1 MTARSIDR
9 RLWVASAAAED
20 VLEER
25 ALLRSILQHIRTR
38 VTLARDLAHEME
50 RRRPAQAQFRARG
63 EAPLSVQGAK
73 PLANP
78 GKPGRQAPP
87 RRESN

>member
-1 MTARSIDR
+1 VTERTTDR
-9 RLWVASAAAED
+9 RLWIASATAED

-25 ALLRSILQHIRTR
+25 ALLGSILQYIRTR

-50 RRRPAQAQFRARG
+50 RCRPAQVQFRARG
-63 EAPLSVQGAK
+63 EAPC
-73 PLANP
+73 
-78 GKPGRQAPP
+78 KPGWQAARPA

>member
-1 MTARSIDR
+1 VTGRITDR
-9 RLWVASAAAED
+9 HLRIASAAAED

-50 RRRPAQAQFRARG
+50 RRRPAQA
-63 EAPLSVQGAK
+63 
-73 PLANP
+73 P
-78 GKPGRQAPP
+78 GKPRRQAPP
-87 RRESN
+87 PARRDSK